1 MHNVH
6 ADSFLQ
12 CKDIRT
18 LALTLLWRACCKTY
32 MSVRWQ
38 TLSPKSAT
46 SSND

>member
-18 LALTLLWRACCKTY
+18 LALTLLACLLQDLHECAVANAQSQERHLK
-32 MSVRWQ
+32 Q
-38 TLSPKSAT
+38 
-46 SSND
+46 